1 MKNIV
6 KPIFIISLFLFLFSC
21 KNDDENEKTKK
32 AENSNTELHK
42 NSKNENYNISIL
54 IDLSDRI
61 STTKYSN
68 PTMEYYQ
75 RDLGYIKSISEAFT
89 THIKNKRIR
98 QMNDNIQVFFNP
110 NPLNSE
116 INDINKR
123 LKIKVDK
130 NNATK
135 EFLNTIN
142 NTYISET
149 SKIYNLALKDNN
161 YIGSDIW
168 NFFENNINNYCI
180 EKNHRNILVILTDG
194 YIYYEDN
201 KFKEDNFSTY
211 LTPELIRSYSL
222 NNKNWKETMES
233 NKIGYLKANDDLS
246 NLEILVLGVNP
257 STKNP
262 YEGKVI
268 KEIWSNWFKEMN
280 VKRFEIKETA
290 LPSNMDKVIK
300 DFIGLN
306 NDLSF

>member
-6 KPIFIISLFLFLFSC
+6 KPIFIISLFLFLLSC
-21 KNDDENEKTKK
+21 KNDDGNEKTKK
-32 AENSNTELHK
+32 VESSNTESHK
-42 NSKNENYNISIL
+42 SAKNENYNISIL

-61 STTKYSN
+61 STTKYPN

-89 THIKNKRIR
+89 NHVRNKKIKL
-98 QMNDNIQVFFNP
+98 MNDNIQVFFNP

-116 INDINKR
+116 INDISKK
-123 LKIKVDK
+123 LKIEVDK
-130 NNATK
+130 SKATK
-135 EFLNTIN
+135 EFINTIN
-142 NTYISET
+142 TTYENET
-149 SKIYNLALKDNN
+149 KKIYSLALKDDK
-161 YIGSDIW
+161 YIGSDTW
-168 NFFENNINNYCI
+168 NFFQNNINDYCI
-180 EKNHRNILVILTDG
+180 EDNHRNILVILTDG
-194 YIYYEDN
+194 YIYYKDSN
-201 KFKEDNFSTY
+201 FKEDNYSTY
-211 LTPELIRSYSL
+211 LTPELITSYGL
-222 NNKNWKETMES
+222 NNKSWKEKIE
-233 NKIGYLKANDDLS
+233 NKKIGYLKANDNLS

-300 DFIGLN
+300 DFISLN
-306 NDLSF
+306 NELSF